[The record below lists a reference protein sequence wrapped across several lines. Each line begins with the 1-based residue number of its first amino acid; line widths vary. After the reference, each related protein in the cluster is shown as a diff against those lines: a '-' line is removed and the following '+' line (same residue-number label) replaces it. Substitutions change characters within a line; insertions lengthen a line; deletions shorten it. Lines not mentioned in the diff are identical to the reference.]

1 MKAFFKQTIYILTLF
16 ISASALSQ
24 KTVYENKSFEELASD
39 HKELAIIPFHVLLN
53 WLSEKVM
60 RFKMLWSPIFLNEKN
75 GRNLV

>member
-53 WLSEKVM
+53 LKMRNSLLKV
-60 RFKMLWSPIFLNEKN
+60 I
-75 GRNLV
+75 

>member
-39 HKELAIIPFHVLLN
+39 HKELAIIPFHVLL
-53 WLSEKVM
+53 
-60 RFKMLWSPIFLNEKN
+60 I
-75 GRNLV
+75 